1 MIEHVLE
8 HVLSFQDKLAYKLVD
23 LILADIIWY
32 SDSIKLTQVNFV
44 NLSYNKVF
52 VYTQVNLKSRRHVH
66 WGIVNGTGLT
76 IARRREGG

>member
-32 SDSIKLTQVNFV
+32 SDSIKLTQVN
-44 NLSYNKVF
+44 
-52 VYTQVNLKSRRHVH
+52 LKSRRHVH